1 MATDVSLTSRENSA
15 AKVWC
20 ALSSLVFSS
29 SFTCTAVL
37 WSDAVE
43 LVRSGSWTLLF
54 FVFNK
59 EICSLS
65 VTVVTGVLLLS
76 HTIIHVWKFSMGV
89 LVVSVMMI
97 TAIRQAVAG
106 VISSTIGGGME
117 ALVFEW
123 RPSPDSKLRSNL
135 RHSMLVYFLVCLSGY
150 IRVKG
155 GERGGV
161 ETWKIL
167 FSCRYQ

>member
-1 MATDVSLTSRENSA
+1 M
-15 AKVWC
+15 
-20 ALSSLVFSS
+20 
-29 SFTCTAVL
+29 
-37 WSDAVE
+37 
-43 LVRSGSWTLLF
+43 
-54 FVFNK
+54 FNK

-117 ALVFEW
+117 ALVFE
-123 RPSPDSKLRSNL
+123 
-135 RHSMLVYFLVCLSGY
+135 
-150 IRVKG
+150 
-155 GERGGV
+155 
-161 ETWKIL
+161 
-167 FSCRYQ
+167 